1 MTTPLDHHADNR
13 TGTVRAARLF
23 SNIVSPPVIFAVVG
37 LLLAV
42 NAMPTLPQA
51 LFWAALYG
59 FMVSLLPILFVLWL
73 LKTGRVAELHMSN
86 TKERTLPYIVA
97 VLSAAVLY
105 AIVWLIDGPEF
116 MKCLALFNMVTL
128 SILGVINSFWLIS
141 FHATAITAAWAII
154 FLTFGRQASLIVAVL
169 VVLVVIVRLYL
180 KRHTFSQ
187 IIAGIALGI
196 SSVLLLTEFGCFV

>member
-1 MTTPLDHHADNR
+1 MTTPRDQYADNR
-13 TGTVRAARLF
+13 TGTVRAARMF
-23 SNIVSPPVIFAVVG
+23 SNIVSPPVIFAVMG
-37 LLLAV
+37 LLLALE
-42 NAMPTLPQA
+42 AAPMPQA

-86 TKERTLPYIVA
+86 TKERHLPYISA
-97 VLSAAVLY
+97 VLCAAVLY
-105 AIVWLIDGPEF
+105 GIVWLLDGPEL
-116 MKCLALFNMVTL
+116 MKCLALFNIVTL
-128 SILGVINSFWLIS
+128 SILGIINSFWLIS

-154 FLTFGRQASLIVAVL
+154 FLTFGRQASIIVAVL

-180 KRHTFSQ
+180 KRHTLSQ

>member
-13 TGTVRAARLF
+13 TGLVRAARMF
-23 SNIVSPPVIFAVVG
+23 SNIVSPPVIFAVMG
-37 LLLAV
+37 LLLALK
-42 NAMPTLPQA
+42 AAPMPQA

-59 FMVSLLPILFVLWL
+59 FMVSLLPILFVFWL

-86 TKERTLPYIVA
+86 TKERHLPYISA
-97 VLSAAVLY
+97 VLCAVVLY
-105 AIVWLIDGPEF
+105 GIVWLLDGPEL
-116 MKCLALFNMVTL
+116 MKCLALFNIVTL
-128 SILGVINSFWLIS
+128 SILGIINSFWLIS

-154 FLTFGRQASLIVAVL
+154 FLTYGRPASIIVAVL
-169 VVLVVIVRLYL
+169 VVLVVFVRLYL
-180 KRHTFSQ
+180 KRHTLSQ